1 MVSEHSEISEN
12 TKNPE
17 NPENT
22 GLAPLQSEVEVAR
35 AAFIKSVTELR
46 EQTSAAALAQRG
58 LSAAQGWFTDDFG
71 AIRTK
76 RVAIASAVVVGV
88 IAIKLFRRR
97 G

>member
-1 MVSEHSEISEN
+1 VSEN
-12 TKNPE
+12 TE
-17 NPENT
+17 NVKITENSH
-22 GLAPLQSEVEVAR
+22 LAPLQNEVEVAR
-35 AAFIKSVTELR
+35 EAFINSVTQLR

-71 AIRTK
+71 AIRPK
-76 RVAIASAVVVGV
+76 RVAIVSAVVVGV